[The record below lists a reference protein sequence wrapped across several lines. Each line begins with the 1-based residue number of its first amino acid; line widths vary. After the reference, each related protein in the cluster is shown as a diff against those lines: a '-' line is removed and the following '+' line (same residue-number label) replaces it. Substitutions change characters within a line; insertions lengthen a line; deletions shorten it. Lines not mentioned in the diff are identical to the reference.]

1 MTPTNKEVA
10 VVAVVVIPA
19 LMRYETQQKY
29 SLFTSQCADQAIGVC
44 IRTTRLRISL
54 WF

>member
-19 LMRYETQQKY
+19 LMRYETQQKIAY
-29 SLFTSQCADQAIGVC
+29 LHRNAQ
-44 IRTTRLRISL
+44 IRP
-54 WF
+54 